1 MLSQQ
6 KERGMTMQD
15 VTLREVTLADKY
27 QQTSGRVYISGIQAL
42 VRLPMMQRERDSAA
56 GINTAGFISGYRG
69 SPLGALDLELW
80 RAQAMLKRSAI
91 TFQPGLNEDLAAT
104 SVWGSQQ
111 VALHPAKVQGAFGI
125 WYGKGPGLDRTMDV
139 FKHANM
145 AGTARFGGV
154 LAVAGD
160 DHGCQSSTLP
170 HQSEQLFEAALM
182 PILNPAN
189 VQEYIDFGLLGFAL
203 SRYSGCWVGFK
214 AIAETVESAASV
226 EIDNSRIVINTPTDF
241 EMPRGGLNI
250 RWPDP
255 PMEAERRLHG
265 PRMEAV
271 AAFVRANAIDR
282 IVVEPR
288 HPRFGIITTGKA
300 YLDVRQA
307 FDDLG
312 LTPDAVAALGIRL
325 YKVGLTWPLER
336 AGARRFAE
344 GLQDV
349 LVVEEKRGFI
359 ERQLIEILYNL
370 PADRRPSVVGK
381 RDEAGAPLLPSEG
394 EITPTMVAKAITSR
408 LERFG
413 VSTPNLRQRI
423 ARLESFERVQNVAK
437 LQRSPFFCSG
447 CPHNTSTVVPEGSRA
462 LAGIGCHGMAIFMP
476 HRKTVTFTQMGG
488 EGATWIGQAPFV
500 QDEHVFQNLGDG
512 TYTHSGS
519 IALRA
524 AAAAGVNITYKI
536 LFNDAVAMTGG
547 QPAEGGLSVPQIAH
561 QVVAEGA
568 KLIAVISDEPEK
580 YSNPGIFP
588 PRTVIAHRD
597 ELDAIQRRMRDTR
610 GLTVIIYD
618 QTCAAEKRRRRK
630 RGEFPD
636 PPRRVF
642 INDAVCEGCGDC
654 STQSNCI
661 SVKPLATELGRKRQI
676 DQSSCNKDFSCLKGF
691 CPSFVTVHG
700 GNIRKAKVTAQAV
713 SADPLQSLP
722 LPPTPRLH
730 EPYNIV
736 VAGIGG
742 TGVLTV
748 GALLGM
754 AGHIEG
760 KGVSVLDFTG
770 MSQKN
775 GAVTSHIRIAPSPD
789 DLKAVR
795 VGSGAADL
803 LLGCDLVV
811 TASSSVLALAE
822 REVTNVIVNTYEQP
836 TTDFI
841 TNPDLEFPG
850 ADMRKAVLD
859 AAGDMR
865 TDFIDATRL
874 ATRLL
879 GDSIASNL
887 FLLGYA
893 FQKGFIP
900 IGIEAL
906 DQAIE
911 LNNVSVAANRKAFAW
926 GRLAAHNPAA
936 LPRSVEPVVLQ
947 QDESGLEWLI
957 RDREGRLEAYQNA
970 AYAKRYRA
978 LVDRAVMA
986 DKAVKCSGK
995 FAEAVARNFYKLMA
1009 YKDEYEV
1016 ARLYTDGTF
1025 LKKLNEQFE
1034 GDFKLSFHLAPP
1046 LLASRNENGQ
1056 LTKATYG
1063 PWVMP
1068 LFRLLARAKGLRGTR
1083 LDIFGYTEERR
1094 AERAL
1099 ITRYETIVTHVA
1111 DRLIAD
1117 NYATAVKIADIP
1129 DGIRGYGHIKQAG
1142 MEAAA
1147 RAEAELLNTFNASGS
1162 GRAAA

>member
-1 MLSQQ
+1 MA
-6 KERGMTMQD
+6 MQD
-15 VTLREVTLADKY
+15 VTLRDVTLADKY
-27 QQTSGRVYISGIQAL
+27 EQTSGRVYISGIQAL

-56 GINTAGFISGYRG
+56 GLDTAGFISGYRG

-80 RAQAMLKRSAI
+80 RAQAMLKRNGI

-111 VALHPAKVQGAFGI
+111 VALHPARVQGAFAI

-145 AGTARFGGV
+145 AGTARHGGV
-154 LAVAGD
+154 LAIAGD

-226 EIDNSRIVINTPTDF
+226 EIENSRIVINIPTDF
-241 EMPRGGLNI
+241 AMPAGGLNI

-271 AAFVRANAIDR
+271 AAFVRANAIDK
-282 IVVEPR
+282 IIVEPR

-312 LTPDAVAALGIRL
+312 LTPDAVAALGIRV

-359 ERQLIEILYNL
+359 ERQLLEILYNM

-394 EITPTMVAKAITSR
+394 EITPTMVAKAIVSR

-413 VSTPNLRQRI
+413 VSNPNLRQRI

-447 CPHNTSTVVPEGSRA
+447 CPHNSSTVVPEGSRA

-476 HRKTVTFTQMGG
+476 HRRTVTFTQMGG
-488 EGATWIGQAPFV
+488 EGATWIGQAPFA
-500 QDEHVFQNLGDG
+500 QDKHVFQNLGDG

-519 IALRA
+519 VALRA

-561 QVVAEGA
+561 QVAAEGA

-580 YSNPGIFP
+580 YPNPAVFP
-588 PRTVIAHRD
+588 PKTIIAHRD
-597 ELDAIQRRMRDTR
+597 ELDAIQRRMRDTS

-676 DQSSCNKDFSCLKGF
+676 DQSSCNKDFSCVKGF

-700 GNIRKAKVTAQAV
+700 GSIRKAKVAAQAV
-713 SADPLQSLP
+713 SADPLQQ
-722 LPPTPRLH
+722 LPPPPVPQLR
-730 EPYNIV
+730 ESYNIV

-754 AGHIEG
+754 AGHLEG
-760 KGVSVLDFTG
+760 KGISVLDFTG

-811 TASSSVLALAE
+811 TASAAVLSLAE
-822 REVTNVIVNTYEQP
+822 REVTNAIVNTHEQP

-859 AAGDMR
+859 AAGDKR

-900 IGIEAL
+900 ISFEAL
-906 DQAIE
+906 DRAIE

-936 LPRSVEPVVLQ
+936 LPRSVEPVTLRQ
-947 QDESGLEWLI
+947 EESGLDWLI
-957 RDREGRLEAYQNA
+957 RDREQRLTAYQDV
-970 AYAKRYRA
+970 AYARRYRT
-978 LVDRAVMA
+978 LVDRAVA
-986 DKAVKCSGK
+986 AEKAMKGSGK
-995 FAEAVARNFYKLMA
+995 LAEAVARNFYKLMA

-1016 ARLYTDGTF
+1016 ARLYTDGEF

-1046 LLASRNENGQ
+1046 LLARRNENGQ

-1063 PWVMP
+1063 SWVMP
-1068 LFRLLARAKGLRGTR
+1068 LFRVLARARGLRGTR
-1083 LDIFGYTEERR
+1083 LDVFGYTEERR

-1099 ITRYETIVTHVA
+1099 IARYETVIGHVA
-1111 DRLIAD
+1111 AHLTAD
-1117 NYATAVKIADIP
+1117 NAALAMKIAEIP

-1142 MEAAA
+1142 MDAAA
-1147 RAEAELLNTFNASGS
+1147 RTEAELLAAFDQSGS
-1162 GRAAA
+1162 DRAVA